1 VLLLLPH
8 AACGC
13 RPALLLLQQ
22 LLLAQLLLEIP
33 CS

>member
-8 AACGC
+8 AASGC
-13 RPALLLLQQ
+13 RPALLLQQ
-22 LLLAQLLLEIP
+22 LSLAQLLLEVS